1 MITSLSEDIANTNR
15 RTSLQDYEIVH
26 TKLDDFINKVN
37 EKIVS
42 RIQLVKQV
50 YLDDYKEQV
59 SQMSNELRMI
69 RGVLDEQLLKQRC
82 TCPY

>member
-37 EKIVS
+37 
-42 RIQLVKQV
+42 
-50 YLDDYKEQV
+50 
-59 SQMSNELRMI
+59 
-69 RGVLDEQLLKQRC
+69 
-82 TCPY
+82 